1 MRKLSIGYSIFDQRI
16 AELGEGNVMADIIT
30 RVSEGDSPMSIAK
43 SFGIP
48 YVCLK
53 QWVEEHGA
61 DMLASAREAHADV
74 LVSNALDE
82 VGSADADSVAVARL
96 RADTYLK
103 IASKQDKV
111 AWGDGAVIGGGG
123 MGSIT
128 IVIGDVVKAQPKV
141 IEQEEI

>member
-1 MRKLSIGYSIFDQRI
+1 MRKLSIGYSVFDQRI

-61 DMLASAREAHADV
+61 DMMALARRAHADV

-111 AWGDGAVIGGGG
+111 AWGDGSAVGGGG

-128 IVIGDVVKAQPKV
+128 IVIGDVVKEPKV
-141 IEQEEI
+141 IEGDVI